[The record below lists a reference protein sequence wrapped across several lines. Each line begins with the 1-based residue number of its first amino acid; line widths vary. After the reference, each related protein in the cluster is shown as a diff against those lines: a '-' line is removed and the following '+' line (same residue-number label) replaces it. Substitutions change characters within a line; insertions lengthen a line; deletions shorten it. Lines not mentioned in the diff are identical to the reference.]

1 MKSRHSVV
9 TQNVQ
14 KKCQVH
20 IVSVY
25 TVNDMNN

>member
-1 MKSRHSVV
+1 MKSRHFVV

-14 KKCQVH
+14 KKSQVH